1 MGARNTNAQQRE
13 YNRAAEERR
22 RKAGFRRRTY
32 IVHDEDQAQVKRL
45 VDTLRAQRERHENS
59 SRCSPKK

>member
-1 MGARNTNAQQRE
+1 MGTRNTPDQQRE
-13 YNRAAEERR
+13 YNRAAEQRR

-45 VDTLRAQRERHENS
+45 VDKLRERREHNI
-59 SRCSPKK
+59 